1 MASKKNIS
9 KFYTKGKTLSLLK
22 NKINKAV
29 ILDLILLKVSE
40 YKQDKTI
47 LDREIA
53 QKKWG
58 NIPLIIRSSSSSE
71 DNADYSNAGKFLS
84 LSDVKSLKEIKKCVN
99 KVIKSYPNKDSK
111 NEVLIQPYLSDVGIS
126 GVMFTRDPSN
136 NSPYIKINYD
146 SVSGSTDSITSG
158 LTNDS
163 EIFYYHKKHK
173 LKFHDFRDKLIDLCF
188 ELESIFENDSLDIEF
203 AIDKNNNLYLLQVRP
218 LIINAPRKFTDLA
231 HYKITKNISKKLG
244 IWTRKHPYLH
254 GDKGIYGVM
263 PDWNP
268 AEIIGRKPKPL
279 ALSLYREL
287 VTNDIWAYQRDNY
300 GYKNLRSFPLI
311 IEIEGCPYIDVRVS
325 FNSFIPK
332 KLDSKISNKLV
343 NYYLQKLRDNPHLHD
358 KVEFDII
365 FSCTTLTLDEDI
377 SDLKEYNFNDDEI
390 EKIKLSLCEVTNKII
405 NNTSGLWKKDLK
417 KISELQE
424 KHETIVN
431 SDLNN
436 TSKIYWLIEDC
447 KRYGTLPF
455 AGLART
461 AFIAISIL
469 KSLVIKKILSKKDYN
484 YFLLSLE
491 TISTKISEDFKN
503 ISRKDFIKKY
513 GHLRPGTYDILTKA
527 YQEDFDNYFH
537 WNKDANYKKS
547 RSFSP
552 TKKQS
557 LEINKLLKNYKIDI
571 SAQELFIFIK
581 KSIEAREY
589 AKFIFT
595 KNINSVLKIFSK
607 ICDNNNITRSD
618 SAYTHIS
625 SIMSLDSSATNY
637 MSIVKASIKRRK
649 DRFDVTK
656 SLNLPHIITDKDD
669 VYCYFE
675 DKSVPNYI
683 TQNIISGSIVVIGSK
698 NNQNISGKIIL
709 IERADPGYDW
719 IFSHNIIGLVTK
731 YGGANS
737 HMAIRSGELNIPAA
751 IGVGSLYDKLITTEV
766 IEIDAVSKRIL
777 VYR

>member
-1 MASKKNIS
+1 MASKKKIS

-40 YKQDKTI
+40 YKEDKTI

-53 QKKWG
+53 KKKWE
-58 NIPLIIRSSSSSE
+58 NIPLIIRSSSSNE

-84 LSDVKSLKEIKKCVN
+84 ISNIKSIKRIKKAVN
-99 KVIKSYPNKDSK
+99 KVIESYFDIDDK
-111 NEVLIQPYLSDVGIS
+111 NEVLIQPYLSDVSIS

-146 SVSGSTDSITSG
+146 SVSGSTDSVTSG
-158 LTNDS
+158 LTNNS
-163 EIFYYHKKHK
+163 EIFYCHRKHK
-173 LKFHDFRDKLIDLCF
+173 FKFNDFRDKLIGLSF
-188 ELESIFENDSLDIEF
+188 ELESIFANDSLDIEF

-218 LIINAPRKFTDLA
+218 LIINTPRKFNDLA
-231 HYKITKNISKKLG
+231 HYKYITNIAKRLG
-244 IWTRKHPYLH
+244 IWTSKHPYLH

-311 IEIEGCPYIDVRVS
+311 IEIEGCPYVDVRVS

-332 KLDSKISNKLV
+332 KLNSKISNKLV

-365 FSCTTLTLDEDI
+365 FSCTTLTLDK
-377 SDLKEYNFNDDEI
+377 DLKELKNYNFNDIEI

-405 NNTSGLWKKDLK
+405 NHTSGLWKNDLK
-417 KISELQE
+417 KISVLQQ
-424 KHETIVN
+424 KHEKIIN
-431 SDLNN
+431 SDLDNI
-436 TSKIYWLIEDC
+436 SKIYWLIEDC

-469 KSLVIKKILSKKDYN
+469 KSLVNKKILTQKN
-484 YFLLSLE
+484 YSDFLLSLE
-491 TISTKISEDFKN
+491 TISTKISKDFNN

-537 WNKDANYKKS
+537 WKTDVNYKKNK
-547 RSFSP
+547 SFSP
-552 TKKQS
+552 TKKQL
-557 LEINKLLKNYKIDI
+557 LEIDKLLKNYQINIRAK
-571 SAQELFIFIK
+571 ELFIFIK

-607 ICDNNNITRSD
+607 ICDDNDITRAD

-625 SIMSLDSSATNY
+625 SIMSLDSSTTKY

-649 DRFDVTK
+649 ERFDVTK
-656 SLNLPHIITDKDD
+656 ALNLPHIITDKDD

-675 DKSVPNYI
+675 DKSVPNYV
-683 TQNIISGSIVVIGSK
+683 TQNIISGKIVVINSK
-698 NNQNISGKIIL
+698 TNIKISGKIIL
-709 IERADPGYDW
+709 IESADPGYDW

-751 IGVGSLYDKLITTEV
+751 IGVGSLYDKLIKTEV